1 MQFNLRRPLAA
12 IALALGALAAFS
24 APAQATVIDVNPCD
38 DSALSKPFKRWG
50 DPSLYKLAP
59 AGSFEGGAKGWTLS
73 RGADLEAGSEPWDV
87 TGEKGEQA
95 LSLDAGA
102 TALSP
107 ATCVNAG
114 APTFRFFARSTGGLL
129 PLLRVDVAYRS
140 GLFGLL
146 SLPVGVVTGGTWKPS
161 GIFLTA
167 SVLPAALAASD
178 VPLSL
183 RFTAMSGNWQID
195 DVFVD
200 PYHRG

>member
-1 MQFNLRRPLAA
+1 
-12 IALALGALAAFS
+12 
-24 APAQATVIDVNPCD
+24 V
-38 DSALSKPFKRWG
+38 
-50 DPSLYKLAP
+50 
-59 AGSFEGGAKGWTLS
+59 
-73 RGADLEAGSEPWDV
+73 EAGSEPWHV
-87 TGEKGEQA
+87 TGQEGDRA
-95 LSLDAGA
+95 LALDAGA
-102 TALSP
+102 SALSP

-114 APTFRFFARSTGGLL
+114 APTFRFFARSTRGLL
-129 PLLRVDVAYRS
+129 PLLRVDLAYRS

-167 SVLPAALAASD
+167 SVLPAALAGSD

-183 RFTAMSGNWQID
+183 RFTAVSGDWQID